1 MFDNDIRYAYVS
13 KMFDKSIAQLMHHSV
28 KMFGCSQAQG
38 FVGPDMGPN
47 QCLKRISAD
56 GPSSFHSIGIDQL
69 SCSRTPN
76 SLDQARLF
84 VRPDMVSK
92 CLIILL
98 SAVRPGPAFCWVF
111 CYCSQHSLKYS

>member
-1 MFDNDIRYAYVS
+1 MS
-13 KMFDKSIAQLMHHSV
+13 KCLDAD
-28 KMFGCSQAQG
+28 QAQG
-38 FVGPDMGPN
+38 FIGPDMGPN

-56 GPSSFHSIGIDQL
+56 GPSFFHSIGIDQL

-98 SAVRPGPAFCWVF
+98 SAVRPSTRPDVLLGFLLLQSAFVEI
-111 CYCSQHSLKYS
+111 